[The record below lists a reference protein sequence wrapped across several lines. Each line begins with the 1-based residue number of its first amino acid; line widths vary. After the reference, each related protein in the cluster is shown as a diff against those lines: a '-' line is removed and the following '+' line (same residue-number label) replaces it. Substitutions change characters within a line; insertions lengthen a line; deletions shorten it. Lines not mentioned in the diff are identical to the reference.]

1 VTKLPKAGGSSIFY
15 VSNDRTGRLII
26 DRSASKNNTYVP
38 SGQSTPQSFQNYPG
52 IFFLGSG
59 SPVITSSTVQ

>member
-1 VTKLPKAGGSSIFY
+1 M
-15 VSNDRTGRLII
+15 SNDRTGRLII
-26 DRSASKNNTYVP
+26 DRSVSKNNTYVP